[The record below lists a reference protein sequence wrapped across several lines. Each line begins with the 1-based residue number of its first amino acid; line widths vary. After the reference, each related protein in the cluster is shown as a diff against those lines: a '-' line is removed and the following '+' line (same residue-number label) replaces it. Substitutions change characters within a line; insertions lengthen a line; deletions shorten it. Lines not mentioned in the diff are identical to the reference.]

1 MSSTVVELWG
11 GLHDGKRMA
20 VRAGSKAELPPTL
33 HFNERMPVQVKEG
46 DTSPTPNAVLRV
58 LRYTYTLDRKAK
70 RNLYRYTSCE
80 EVKP

>member
-1 MSSTVVELWG
+1 MSSTVIELWG

-20 VRAGSKAELPPTL
+20 VQAGSRAELPPTL
-33 HFNERMPVQVKEG
+33 HYDERMPVQVSAE
-46 DTSPTPNAVLRV
+46 PTPNTVIRV
-58 LRYTYTLDRKAK
+58 LRYTYTLDRKSK